1 MHCLVLARCY
11 FNHYRIFSERY
22 KIACDKNKLLT
33 YSIQTHILEEP
44 ATCCDESACIDS
56 LTLELPGMAARE
68 TTCGT
73 INDPTTHSDGS
84 TELLMEFGSNRRHE
98 LTGFMIIAWC
108 VDPGVSTRQTRSVGS
123 QHSHR
128 SWNCTSPRAMWRRDG
143 HEWEETDSPATD
155 PALLKLVRV
164 IFM

>member
-1 MHCLVLARCY
+1 M
-11 FNHYRIFSERY
+11 
-22 KIACDKNKLLT
+22 CDNNKLLT
-33 YSIQTHILEEP
+33 HSIQTHILEEP
-44 ATCCDESACIDS
+44 AICCDEPACIDS
-56 LTLELPGMAARE
+56 LTLELPGMAARW

-84 TELLMEFGSNRRHE
+84 TELLMEFVSNRQNE

-123 QHSHR
+123 HHSQR
-128 SWNCTSPRAMWRRDG
+128 SWNCTS
-143 HEWEETDSPATD
+143 D